1 MYKHRTIFDEEQLL
15 DELPENMRL
24 DITQRVVRNFIR
36 TYGFFSSFKES
47 VILPLSL
54 SLRRTRIKN
63 QLNTGGSVNKIHGSS
78 NKIHVLRTKIRRVLF
93 VFFKSNL

>member
-1 MYKHRTIFDEEQLL
+1 
-15 DELPENMRL
+15 MRL

-54 SLRRTRIKN
+54 SLRRTRMLTKY
-63 QLNTGGSVNKIHGSS
+63 GGSVSIYSLPWS
-78 NKIHVLRTKIRRVLF
+78 
-93 VFFKSNL
+93 